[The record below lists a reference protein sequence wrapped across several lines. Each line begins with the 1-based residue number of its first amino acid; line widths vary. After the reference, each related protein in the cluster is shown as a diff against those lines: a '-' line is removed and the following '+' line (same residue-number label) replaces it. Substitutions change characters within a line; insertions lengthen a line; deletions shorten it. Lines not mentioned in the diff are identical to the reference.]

1 MPIQHMSERSKKLI
15 IQFLSVAKLA
25 KARDCN
31 EYLKV
36 ILRSGV
42 RLTPGRLAIIFF
54 GISFILSR
62 THKRPTFGKNYST
75 IRNLYPCLRGD

>member
-1 MPIQHMSERSKKLI
+1 MQLDKLLPKFANI
-15 IQFLSVAKLA
+15 ETFRKFLSVAKLA

-42 RLTPGRLAIIFF
+42 RLTPGRFF
-54 GISFILSR
+54 LNPIKSYERS
-62 THKRPTFGKNYST
+62 N
-75 IRNLYPCLRGD
+75 